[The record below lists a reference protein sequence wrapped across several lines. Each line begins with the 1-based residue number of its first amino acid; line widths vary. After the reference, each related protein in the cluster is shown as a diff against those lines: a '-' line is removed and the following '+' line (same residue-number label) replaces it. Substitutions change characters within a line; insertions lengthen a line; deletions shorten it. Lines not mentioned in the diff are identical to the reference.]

1 LFGTYI
7 KCENIKYSLYILEL
21 SKSKAKPNLP
31 TINNVKQAGR
41 KKAVAKMGPFSSSM
55 VAI

>member
-7 KCENIKYSLYILEL
+7 KCENIKYSLNILEL

-31 TINNVKQAGR
+31 TIINVKQAGR